1 MGAEPMF
8 MDYDN
13 TLNIDMDKLEEFL
26 ENACD
31 YIDGKVINKKTKRQ
45 IKAIIVAHVFGN
57 PANMENLRKLKKNI
71 I

>member
-1 MGAEPMF
+1 
-8 MDYDN
+8 
-13 TLNIDMDKLEEFL
+13 MDKLEEFL

-57 PANMENLRKLKKNI
+57 PANMENLWKLKKSI